1 MSEIEIKQ
9 LQEKINAGILLARK
23 RLIEKTKKEN
33 GELVVVRDGKV
44 VCIKAQEF
52 RPRLP
57 QSRGFF
63 IDGNSSQK
71 IAGRT
76 DFQPETAPVQRLHEP
91 RELQPATAVRHS
103 SSPQAAT
110 RRSNRPKP
118 PLTPLKERR
127 AVAIP
132 DEKP

>member
-44 VCIKAQEF
+44 VCIKAQ
-52 RPRLP
+52 
-57 QSRGFF
+57 
-63 IDGNSSQK
+63 
-71 IAGRT
+71 
-76 DFQPETAPVQRLHEP
+76 
-91 RELQPATAVRHS
+91 
-103 SSPQAAT
+103 T

-118 PLTPLKERR
+118 SRTPLKERR